1 MAAVPEQAHE
11 STGERNMGV
20 FSRLSDI
27 INANLNSLL
36 DKAEDPEK
44 IARLIIQEME
54 DCLVEVRSA
63 AARSM
68 ADKKEY
74 ERDIVQLEQTRLDW
88 TAKAELAVEKGRED
102 LARGALS
109 AKQRSEREIDSRRQA
124 LKAIDEVSV
133 RRQDDLEKLQAKL
146 DEAKAK
152 HRALVVRREAAEHR
166 IAMRSR
172 IEVNKVDEAMRRY
185 GQIERKVDEM
195 EAYADLINVGDRSLE
210 AQFQELA
217 AEESI
222 EKELAEIKRRRGGAA
237 PAATPAPTPVRRK
250 SEGEGA

>member
-1 MAAVPEQAHE
+1 
-11 STGERNMGV
+11 MGV

-27 INANLNSLL
+27 INSNINAML

-74 ERDIVQLEQTRLDW
+74 ERDISQLEQTRLDW
-88 TAKAELAVEKGRED
+88 SSKAELAVEKGRED

-109 AKQRSEREIDSRRQA
+109 AKQRAEREIDGRRQA
-124 LKAIDEVSV
+124 LKAIEEVSV

-146 DEAKAK
+146 DEAKTK
-152 HRALVVRREAAEHR
+152 HRALVVRREAAEQR

-222 EKELAEIKRRRGGAA
+222 EKELAEIKRRRGGAPSTA
-237 PAATPAPTPVRRK
+237 PSPATAPVRRK
-250 SEGEGA
+250 TAEGEGA

>member
-1 MAAVPEQAHE
+1 
-11 STGERNMGV
+11 MGV

-27 INANLNSLL
+27 INSNLNSML

-54 DCLVEVRSA
+54 DTLVEVRSA

-74 ERDIVQLEQTRLDW
+74 ERDIVQLENSRLDW
-88 TAKAELAVEKGRED
+88 ASKAELAVEKGRED
-102 LARGALS
+102 LARGALA
-109 AKQRSEREIDSRRQA
+109 AKQRADREIDSRRQA
-124 LKAIDEVSV
+124 LKAIDEISIK
-133 RRQDDLEKLQAKL
+133 RQDDLEKLQAKL
-146 DEAKAK
+146 DEAKTK
-152 HRALVVRREAAEHR
+152 LRALIVRREAAEHR

-185 GQIERKVDEM
+185 AQVERKVDEM
-195 EAYADLINVGDRSLE
+195 EAYADLINVGERGLE
-210 AQFQELA
+210 AQFQDLA

-222 EKELAEIKRRRGGAA
+222 EKELAEIKRRRTGG
-237 PAATPAPTPVRRK
+237 PAPTTTRRK
-250 SEGEGA
+250 PTENEGV

>member
-1 MAAVPEQAHE
+1 
-11 STGERNMGV
+11 MGV

-27 INANLNSLL
+27 INSNLNAML

-74 ERDIVQLEQTRLDW
+74 ERDITALEASRVDW
-88 TAKAELAVEKGRED
+88 ANKAELAVEKGRED
-102 LARGALS
+102 LARGALA
-109 AKQRSEREIDSRRQA
+109 AKQRSEREIDSRRLA
-124 LKAIDEVSV
+124 LKAIEEVSV

-146 DEAKAK
+146 DEAKTK
-152 HRALVVRREAAEHR
+152 LRALIVRREAAEQR
-166 IAMRSR
+166 IQMRSR

-185 GQIERKVDEM
+185 AQVERKVDEM
-195 EAYADLINVGDRSLE
+195 EAYADLINVGERGLE

-222 EKELAEIKRRRGGAA
+222 EKELNEIKRRRGGGSSPSPAQPPRRPRAA
-237 PAATPAPTPVRRK
+237 
-250 SEGEGA
+250 EGEGV

>member
-1 MAAVPEQAHE
+1 
-11 STGERNMGV
+11 MGV

-27 INANLNSLL
+27 INSNINAML

-74 ERDIVQLEQTRLDW
+74 ERDISQLEQTRLDW

-109 AKQRSEREIDSRRQA
+109 AKQRAEREIDSRRQA
-124 LKAIDEVSV
+124 LKAIEEVSG

-146 DEAKAK
+146 DEAKTK
-152 HRALVVRREAAEHR
+152 HRALVVRREAAEQR

-222 EKELAEIKRRRGGAA
+222 EKELAEIKRRRSGAPSPA
-237 PAATPAPTPVRRK
+237 PAPVRRK
-250 SEGEGA
+250 TAEGEGA

>member
-1 MAAVPEQAHE
+1 
-11 STGERNMGV
+11 MGV

-27 INANLNSLL
+27 INSNINSML

-74 ERDIVQLEQTRLDW
+74 ERDIVTLEQTRLDW
-88 TAKAELAVEKGRED
+88 ASKAELAVEKGRED

-109 AKQRSEREIDSRRQA
+109 AKQRAEREIDSRRQA
-124 LKAIDEVSV
+124 LKAIEEVSV

-146 DEAKAK
+146 DEAKTK
-152 HRALVVRREAAEHR
+152 HRALVVRREAAEQR

-222 EKELAEIKRRRGGAA
+222 EKELAEIKRRRGGDVSPA
-237 PAATPAPTPVRRK
+237 PAPVRRK

>member
-1 MAAVPEQAHE
+1 
-11 STGERNMGV
+11 MGV

-27 INANLNSLL
+27 INSNINSML

-74 ERDIVQLEQTRLDW
+74 ERDIKTLEQTRLDW

-109 AKQRSEREIDSRRQA
+109 AKQRAEREIDSRRQA
-124 LKAIDEVSV
+124 LTAVRTIWRSCKPNSTKRKRNIVRWSSV
-133 RRQDDLEKLQAKL
+133 AKL
-146 DEAKAK
+146 LNNGSRCA
-152 HRALVVRREAAEHR
+152 RASRSTRSTRRC
-166 IAMRSR
+166 
-172 IEVNKVDEAMRRY
+172 
-185 GQIERKVDEM
+185 
-195 EAYADLINVGDRSLE
+195 
-210 AQFQELA
+210 
-217 AEESI
+217 
-222 EKELAEIKRRRGGAA
+222 
-237 PAATPAPTPVRRK
+237 AATARSNARSTKWKPMPI
-250 SEGEGA
+250 

>member
-1 MAAVPEQAHE
+1 
-11 STGERNMGV
+11 MGV

-27 INANLNSLL
+27 INSNINSML

-74 ERDIVQLEQTRLDW
+74 ERDIVTLEQTRLDW
-88 TAKAELAVEKGRED
+88 ASKAELAVEKGRED

-109 AKQRSEREIDSRRQA
+109 AKQRAEREIDSRRQA

-146 DEAKAK
+146 DEAKTK
-152 HRALVVRREAAEHR
+152 HRALVVRREAAEQR

-172 IEVNKVDEAMRRY
+172 IEVNRVDEAMRRY

-222 EKELAEIKRRRGGAA
+222 EKELAEIKRRRGGE
-237 PAATPAPTPVRRK
+237 PVPAPSPVRRK
-250 SEGEGA
+250 AEGEGA

>member
-1 MAAVPEQAHE
+1 
-11 STGERNMGV
+11 MGV

-27 INANLNSLL
+27 INSNLNAML

-74 ERDIVQLEQTRLDW
+74 ERDIVTLEQARLDW
-88 TAKAELAVEKGRED
+88 SAKAELAVEKGRED
-102 LARGALS
+102 LARGALA
-109 AKQRSEREIDSRRQA
+109 AKQRSEKEMDGRRLA
-124 LKAIDEVSV
+124 LKAIEEVSV
-133 RRQDDLEKLQAKL
+133 KRQDDLEKLQAKL
-146 DEAKAK
+146 DEAKTK
-152 HRALVVRREAAEHR
+152 LRALIVRREAAEQR
-166 IAMRSR
+166 IQMRSR

-185 GQIERKVDEM
+185 AQVERKVDEM
-195 EAYADLINVGDRSLE
+195 EAYADLINVGERGLE

-222 EKELAEIKRRRGGAA
+222 EKELAELKRRRSGGTST
-237 PAATPAPTPVRRK
+237 PTPAPTRRPRA
-250 SEGEGA
+250 EGEGV

>member
-1 MAAVPEQAHE
+1 
-11 STGERNMGV
+11 MGV

-27 INANLNSLL
+27 INSNINSML

-74 ERDIVQLEQTRLDW
+74 ERDIVALEASRVDW
-88 TAKAELAVEKGRED
+88 AAKAELAVEKGRED
-102 LARGALS
+102 LARGALA
-109 AKQRSEREIDSRRQA
+109 AKQRADREIESRRQA
-124 LKAIDEVSV
+124 LKAIEEVSV

-146 DEAKAK
+146 DEAKTK
-152 HRALVVRREAAEHR
+152 LRALIVRREAAEHR
-166 IAMRSR
+166 IQMRSR

-185 GQIERKVDEM
+185 GQMERKVDEM
-195 EAYADLINVGDRSLE
+195 EAYADLINVGERGLE

-222 EKELAEIKRRRGGAA
+222 EKELNEIKRRRGGGSA
-237 PAATPAPTPVRRK
+237 PSPTPAPRRPRA
-250 SEGEGA
+250 EGEGV

>member
-1 MAAVPEQAHE
+1 
-11 STGERNMGV
+11 
-20 FSRLSDI
+20 
-27 INANLNSLL
+27 
-36 DKAEDPEK
+36 
-44 IARLIIQEME
+44 
-54 DCLVEVRSA
+54 
-63 AARSM
+63 M

-74 ERDIVQLEQTRLDW
+74 ERDITTLEQTRLDW

-109 AKQRSEREIDSRRQA
+109 AKQRAEREIDSRRQA
-124 LKAIDEVSV
+124 LKAIEEVSV

-146 DEAKAK
+146 DEAKTK

-222 EKELAEIKRRRGGAA
+222 EKELAEIKRRRGGA
-237 PAATPAPTPVRRK
+237 PSPTPAPARRK
-250 SEGEGA
+250 AAGEGEGV

>member
-1 MAAVPEQAHE
+1 
-11 STGERNMGV
+11 MGV

-27 INANLNSLL
+27 INSNLNAML

-74 ERDIVQLEQTRLDW
+74 ERDIVALEASRLDW
-88 TAKAELAVEKGRED
+88 ASKAELAVEKGRED
-102 LARGALS
+102 LARGALA
-109 AKQRSEREIDSRRQA
+109 AKQRADREIDSRRLA
-124 LKAIDEVSV
+124 LKAIEEIGAK
-133 RRQDDLEKLQAKL
+133 RTDDLEKLQAKL
-146 DEAKAK
+146 DEAKTK
-152 HRALVVRREAAEHR
+152 LRSLIVRREAAEHR
-166 IAMRSR
+166 IQMRSR

-185 GQIERKVDEM
+185 AQVERKVDEM
-195 EAYADLINVGDRSLE
+195 EAYADLINVGERGLE

-222 EKELAEIKRRRGGAA
+222 EKELAEIKRRRGGGSSS
-237 PAATPAPTPVRRK
+237 PPAPRRPRA
-250 SEGEGA
+250 SENEGV

>member
-1 MAAVPEQAHE
+1 
-11 STGERNMGV
+11 MGV

-27 INANLNSLL
+27 INSNLNAML

-74 ERDIVQLEQTRLDW
+74 ERDIVQLEQARLDW
-88 TAKAELAVEKGRED
+88 AAKAELAVEKGRED
-102 LARGALS
+102 LARGALA
-109 AKQRSEREIDSRRQA
+109 AKQRADREIDGRRMA
-124 LKAIDEVSV
+124 LKAIDEISFK
-133 RRQDDLEKLQAKL
+133 RQDDLEKLQAKL
-146 DEAKAK
+146 DEAKTK
-152 HRALVVRREAAEHR
+152 LRALIVRREAAEHR
-166 IAMRSR
+166 IQMRSR

-185 GQIERKVDEM
+185 AQVERKVDEM
-195 EAYADLINVGDRSLE
+195 EAYADLINVGERGLE
-210 AQFQELA
+210 AQFQDLA

-222 EKELAEIKRRRGGAA
+222 EKELAEIKRRRTGS
-237 PAATPAPTPVRRK
+237 PAPSPASPPRPRRAAGE
-250 SEGEGA
+250 SEGV

>member
-1 MAAVPEQAHE
+1 
-11 STGERNMGV
+11 MGV

-27 INANLNSLL
+27 INSNINSML

-74 ERDIVQLEQTRLDW
+74 ERDIVQLEAAKTDW
-88 TAKAELAVEKGRED
+88 AGKAELAVEKGRED
-102 LARGALS
+102 LARGALA
-109 AKQRSEREIDSRRQA
+109 AKQRCDREIESRKQA
-124 LKAIDEVSV
+124 LKAIEEISLQ
-133 RRQDDLEKLQAKL
+133 RQDDLAKLQVKL
-146 DEAKAK
+146 DEAKTR
-152 HRALVVRREAAEHR
+152 HRALVVRRQAAEHR
-166 IAMRSR
+166 IQMRNS
-172 IEVNKVDEAMRRY
+172 IEVNRVDEAMQRF
-185 GQIERKVDEM
+185 GHMERKVDEM

-222 EKELAEIKRRRGGAA
+222 QKELDEIKRRRGGSV
-237 PAATPAPTPVRRK
+237 APTPAQAPRRK
-250 SEGEGA
+250 AEGEGV

>member
-1 MAAVPEQAHE
+1 
-11 STGERNMGV
+11 MGV

-27 INANLNSLL
+27 INSNLNAML

-74 ERDIVQLEQTRLDW
+74 ERDIVALEASRVDW
-88 TAKAELAVEKGRED
+88 ASKAELAVEKGRED
-102 LARGALS
+102 LARGALA
-109 AKQRSEREIDSRRQA
+109 AKQRSEREIDSRRLA
-124 LKAIDEVSV
+124 LKAIEEVGAK
-133 RRQDDLEKLQAKL
+133 RQDDLEKLQAKL
-146 DEAKAK
+146 DEAKTK
-152 HRALVVRREAAEHR
+152 LRALIVRREAAEQR
-166 IAMRSR
+166 IQMRSR

-185 GQIERKVDEM
+185 AQVERKVDEM
-195 EAYADLINVGDRSLE
+195 EAYADLINVGERGLE

-222 EKELAEIKRRRGGAA
+222 EKELAEIKRRRGGGSPPA
-237 PAATPAPTPVRRK
+237 PASRRRS

>member
-1 MAAVPEQAHE
+1 
-11 STGERNMGV
+11 MGV

-27 INANLNSLL
+27 INSNLNAML

-74 ERDIVQLEQTRLDW
+74 ERDIVQLEQARLDW
-88 TAKAELAVEKGRED
+88 AAKAELAVEKGRED
-102 LARGALS
+102 LARGALA
-109 AKQRSEREIDSRRQA
+109 AKQRADREIDGRRQA
-124 LKAIDEVSV
+124 LKAIDEITVK
-133 RRQDDLEKLQAKL
+133 RQDDLEKLQNKL
-146 DEAKAK
+146 DEAKTK
-152 HRALVVRREAAEHR
+152 LRALIVRREAAEHR
-166 IAMRSR
+166 IQMRSR

-185 GQIERKVDEM
+185 AQVERKVDEM
-195 EAYADLINVGDRSLE
+195 EAYADLINVGERGLE
-210 AQFQELA
+210 AQFQDLA

-222 EKELAEIKRRRGGAA
+222 EKELAEIKRRRGGGSPA
-237 PAATPAPTPVRRK
+237 PASRRPRP
-250 SEGEGA
+250 SNEGEGV

>member
-1 MAAVPEQAHE
+1 
-11 STGERNMGV
+11 MGV

-27 INANLNSLL
+27 INSNLNAML

-74 ERDIVQLEQTRLDW
+74 ERDIVALEAARVDW
-88 TAKAELAVEKGRED
+88 ANKAELAVEKGRED
-102 LARGALS
+102 LARGALA
-109 AKQRSEREIDSRRQA
+109 AKQRSEREVDSRRLA
-124 LKAIDEVSV
+124 LKAIEEVSV

-146 DEAKAK
+146 DEAKTK
-152 HRALVVRREAAEHR
+152 LRALIVRREAAEQR
-166 IAMRSR
+166 IQMRSR

-185 GQIERKVDEM
+185 AQVERKVDEM
-195 EAYADLINVGDRSLE
+195 EAYADLINVGERGLE

-222 EKELAEIKRRRGGAA
+222 EKELAEIKRRRGGSSSSPS
-237 PAATPAPTPVRRK
+237 PAQPPRRPRTA
-250 SEGEGA
+250 EGEGV

>member
-1 MAAVPEQAHE
+1 
-11 STGERNMGV
+11 MGV

-27 INANLNSLL
+27 INSNINSML

-74 ERDIVQLEQTRLDW
+74 ERDIVALEASRVDW
-88 TAKAELAVEKGRED
+88 AAKAELAVEKGRED
-102 LARGALS
+102 LARGALA
-109 AKQRSEREIDSRRQA
+109 AKQRADREIESRRQA
-124 LKAIDEVSV
+124 LKAIEEISYK
-133 RRQDDLEKLQAKL
+133 RQDDLEKLQAKL
-146 DEAKAK
+146 DEAKTK
-152 HRALVVRREAAEHR
+152 LRALIVRREAAEHR
-166 IAMRSR
+166 IQMRSR

-185 GQIERKVDEM
+185 AQVERKVDEM
-195 EAYADLINVGDRSLE
+195 EAYADLINVGERGLE
-210 AQFQELA
+210 AQFQDLA

-222 EKELAEIKRRRGGAA
+222 EKELAEIKRRRGGGSSS
-237 PAATPAPTPVRRK
+237 PPSPRRPRA
-250 SEGEGA
+250 SEGEGV

>member
-1 MAAVPEQAHE
+1 
-11 STGERNMGV
+11 MGV

-27 INANLNSLL
+27 INSNINAML

-109 AKQRSEREIDSRRQA
+109 AKQRAEREIDSRRQA
-124 LKAIDEVSV
+124 LKAIEEVSL
-133 RRQDDLEKLQAKL
+133 RRQEDLEKLQAKL
-146 DEAKAK
+146 DEAKTK

-210 AQFQELA
+210 AQFQELV

-222 EKELAEIKRRRGGAA
+222 EKELAEIKRRRGGGSPA
-237 PAATPAPTPVRRK
+237 PAPARRK
-250 SEGEGA
+250 TAEGEGA

>member
-1 MAAVPEQAHE
+1 
-11 STGERNMGV
+11 MGV

-27 INANLNSLL
+27 INSNINAML

-109 AKQRSEREIDSRRQA
+109 AKQRAEREIDSRRQA
-124 LKAIDEVSV
+124 LKAIEEVSV

-146 DEAKAK
+146 DEAKTK
-152 HRALVVRREAAEHR
+152 HRALVVRREAAEQR

-217 AEESI
+217 AEEAI
-222 EKELAEIKRRRGGAA
+222 EKELADIKRRRGGAPA
-237 PAATPAPTPVRRK
+237 PAAAPAPVRRK
-250 SEGEGA
+250 TSEGEGA

>member
-1 MAAVPEQAHE
+1 
-11 STGERNMGV
+11 MGV

-27 INANLNSLL
+27 INSNINAML

-74 ERDIVQLEQTRLDW
+74 ERDIVSLEASRLDW
-88 TAKAELAVEKGRED
+88 ATKAELAVEKGRED
-102 LARGALS
+102 LARGALA
-109 AKQRSEREIDSRRQA
+109 AKQRAERETESRRQA
-124 LKAIDEVSV
+124 LKAIEEIGLK
-133 RRQDDLEKLQAKL
+133 RQDDLEKLQAKL
-146 DEAKAK
+146 DEAKTK
-152 HRALVVRREAAEHR
+152 LRALIVRREAAEHR

-185 GQIERKVDEM
+185 AQVERKVDEM
-195 EAYADLINVGDRSLE
+195 EAYADLINVGERGLE

-222 EKELAEIKRRRGGAA
+222 EKELNEIKRRRGGGS
-237 PAATPAPTPVRRK
+237 PAPTRRRAS
-250 SEGEGA
+250 SEGEGV

>member
-1 MAAVPEQAHE
+1 
-11 STGERNMGV
+11 MGV

-27 INANLNSLL
+27 INSNLNAML

-74 ERDIVQLEQTRLDW
+74 DRDIVSLEQSRLDW
-88 TAKAELAVEKGRED
+88 SAKAELAVEKGRED
-102 LARGALS
+102 LARGALA
-109 AKQRSEREIDSRRQA
+109 AKQRAEREIDGRRLA
-124 LKAIDEVSV
+124 LKAIEEVGAK
-133 RRQDDLEKLQAKL
+133 RTDDLEKLQAKL
-146 DEAKAK
+146 DEAKTK
-152 HRALVVRREAAEHR
+152 LRALIVRREAAEHR

-185 GQIERKVDEM
+185 AQVERKVDEM
-195 EAYADLINVGDRSLE
+195 EAYADLINVGERGLE
-210 AQFQELA
+210 AQFQDLA

-222 EKELAEIKRRRGGAA
+222 EKELAELKRRRGGGGS
-237 PAATPAPTPVRRK
+237 PPPAPRRRAS
-250 SEGEGA
+250 SEGEGV

>member
-1 MAAVPEQAHE
+1 
-11 STGERNMGV
+11 MGV

-27 INANLNSLL
+27 INSNINAML

-74 ERDIVQLEQTRLDW
+74 ERDITQLEQTRLDW

-109 AKQRSEREIDSRRQA
+109 AKQRAEREIDSRRQA
-124 LKAIDEVSV
+124 LQAIEEVSI
-133 RRQDDLEKLQAKL
+133 RRQEDLEKLQAKL
-146 DEAKAK
+146 DEAKTR
-152 HRALVVRREAAEHR
+152 HRALVVRREAAEQR

-222 EKELAEIKRRRGGAA
+222 EKELAEIKRRRGGGSPA
-237 PAATPAPTPVRRK
+237 PAPAPVRRK
-250 SEGEGA
+250 TAEGEGA

>member
-1 MAAVPEQAHE
+1 
-11 STGERNMGV
+11 MGV

-27 INANLNSLL
+27 INSNINAML

-74 ERDIVQLEQTRLDW
+74 ERDIVALEASRLDW
-88 TAKAELAVEKGRED
+88 ANKAELAVEKGRED
-102 LARGALS
+102 LARGALA
-109 AKQRSEREIDSRRQA
+109 AKQRSEREIESRRLA
-124 LKAIDEVSV
+124 LKAIEEIGAK
-133 RRQDDLEKLQAKL
+133 RTDDLEKLQAKL
-146 DEAKAK
+146 DEAKTK
-152 HRALVVRREAAEHR
+152 LRALIVRREAAEHR
-166 IAMRSR
+166 IQMRSR

-185 GQIERKVDEM
+185 AQVERKVDEM
-195 EAYADLINVGDRSLE
+195 EAYADLINVGERGLE

-222 EKELAEIKRRRGGAA
+222 EKELAEIKRRRGGGS
-237 PAATPAPTPVRRK
+237 PTSSPPAPRR
-250 SEGEGA
+250 SRTAEGEGA

>member
-1 MAAVPEQAHE
+1 
-11 STGERNMGV
+11 MGV

-27 INANLNSLL
+27 INSNLNAML

-74 ERDIVQLEQTRLDW
+74 ERDILTLEASRLDW
-88 TAKAELAVEKGRED
+88 SSKAELAVEKGRED
-102 LARGALS
+102 LARGALA
-109 AKQRSEREIDSRRQA
+109 AKQRAEKEIEGRRLA
-124 LKAIDEVSV
+124 LKAIEEVGAK
-133 RRQDDLEKLQAKL
+133 RTDDLEKLQAKL
-146 DEAKAK
+146 DEAKTK
-152 HRALVVRREAAEHR
+152 LRALIVRREAAEHR
-166 IAMRSR
+166 IQMRSR

-185 GQIERKVDEM
+185 AQVERKVDEM
-195 EAYADLINVGDRSLE
+195 EAYADLINVGERGLE

-222 EKELAEIKRRRGGAA
+222 EKELAELKRRRSGGSA
-237 PAATPAPTPVRRK
+237 PTPAPRRPRAAG
-250 SEGEGA
+250 EGEGS

>member
-1 MAAVPEQAHE
+1 
-11 STGERNMGV
+11 MGI

-27 INANLNSLL
+27 INSNINSML

-74 ERDIVQLEQTRLDW
+74 ERDISQLEQTRLDW

-109 AKQRSEREIDSRRQA
+109 AKQRAEREIDSRRQA
-124 LKAIDEVSV
+124 LKAIEEVSV

-146 DEAKAK
+146 DEAKTK
-152 HRALVVRREAAEHR
+152 HRALVVRREAAEQR

-222 EKELAEIKRRRGGAA
+222 EKELAEIKRRRGGA
-237 PAATPAPTPVRRK
+237 PTPAPAPVRRK
-250 SEGEGA
+250 TAEGEGV

>member
-1 MAAVPEQAHE
+1 
-11 STGERNMGV
+11 MGV

-27 INANLNSLL
+27 INSNINAML

-74 ERDIVQLEQTRLDW
+74 ERDISQLEQTRLDW
-88 TAKAELAVEKGRED
+88 TGKAELAVEKGRED

-109 AKQRSEREIDSRRQA
+109 AKQRAEREIDGRRQA
-124 LKAIDEVSV
+124 LKAIEEVSI
-133 RRQDDLEKLQAKL
+133 RRQEDLEKLQAKL
-146 DEAKAK
+146 DEAKTK
-152 HRALVVRREAAEHR
+152 HRALVVRREAAEQR

-222 EKELAEIKRRRGGAA
+222 EKELAEIKRRRGGGSPA
-237 PAATPAPTPVRRK
+237 PAPAPVRRK
-250 SEGEGA
+250 TAEGEGA

>member
-1 MAAVPEQAHE
+1 
-11 STGERNMGV
+11 MGV

-27 INANLNSLL
+27 INSNINAML

-74 ERDIVQLEQTRLDW
+74 ERDILALEQSRLDW
-88 TAKAELAVEKGRED
+88 ASKAELAVEKGRED
-102 LARGALS
+102 LARGALA
-109 AKQRSEREIDSRRQA
+109 AKQRAEREIESRRQA
-124 LKAIDEVSV
+124 LKAIEEIGFK
-133 RRQDDLEKLQAKL
+133 RQDDLEKLQAKL
-146 DEAKAK
+146 DEAKTK
-152 HRALVVRREAAEHR
+152 LRSLIVRREAAEHR

-185 GQIERKVDEM
+185 AQVERKVDEM

-222 EKELAEIKRRRGGAA
+222 EKELAELKRRRGGSPSPS
-237 PAATPAPTPVRRK
+237 PAPVRRK
-250 SEGEGA
+250 TAEGEGV

>member
-1 MAAVPEQAHE
+1 
-11 STGERNMGV
+11 MGV

-27 INANLNSLL
+27 INSNINSML

-109 AKQRSEREIDSRRQA
+109 AKQRAEREIDSRRQA

-237 PAATPAPTPVRRK
+237 PAATPAPAPVRRK
-250 SEGEGA
+250 AEGEGA

>member
-1 MAAVPEQAHE
+1 
-11 STGERNMGV
+11 MGV

-27 INANLNSLL
+27 INSNINSML

-74 ERDIVQLEQTRLDW
+74 DRDIVQLEQTRLDW

-109 AKQRSEREIDSRRQA
+109 AKQRAEREIDSRRQA
-124 LKAIDEVSV
+124 LKAIEEVSV

-146 DEAKAK
+146 DEAKTK

-222 EKELAEIKRRRGGAA
+222 EKELAEIKRRRGGPA
-237 PAATPAPTPVRRK
+237 PAATPTPAPVRRK

>member
-1 MAAVPEQAHE
+1 
-11 STGERNMGV
+11 MGV

-27 INANLNSLL
+27 INSNINAML

-74 ERDIVQLEQTRLDW
+74 ERDIMQLEQTRLDW

-109 AKQRSEREIDSRRQA
+109 AKQRAEREIDGRRQA
-124 LKAIDEVSV
+124 LKAIEEVSI
-133 RRQDDLEKLQAKL
+133 RRQEDLEKLQAKL
-146 DEAKAK
+146 DEAKTK
-152 HRALVVRREAAEHR
+152 HRALVVRREAAEQR

-195 EAYADLINVGDRSLE
+195 EAYADLINIGDRSLE

-222 EKELAEIKRRRGGAA
+222 EKELAEIKRRRGGGSPA
-237 PAATPAPTPVRRK
+237 PAPAPVRRK
-250 SEGEGA
+250 TAEGEGA

>member
-1 MAAVPEQAHE
+1 
-11 STGERNMGV
+11 MGV

-27 INANLNSLL
+27 INSNINAML

-74 ERDIVQLEQTRLDW
+74 ERDIVALEASRQDW
-88 TAKAELAVEKGRED
+88 IAKAELAVEKGRED
-102 LARGALS
+102 LARGALA
-109 AKQRSEREIDSRRQA
+109 AKQRCERETDSRRQA
-124 LKAIDEVSV
+124 LKAIDEISIK
-133 RRQDDLEKLQAKL
+133 RQEDLEKLQLKL
-146 DEAKAK
+146 DEAKTK
-152 HRALVVRREAAEHR
+152 LRALIVRREAAEHR
-166 IAMRSR
+166 IQMRSR

-185 GQIERKVDEM
+185 AQVERKVDEM

-210 AQFQELA
+210 AQFHDLA

-222 EKELAEIKRRRGGAA
+222 EKELAEIKRRRTGGSA
-237 PAATPAPTPVRRK
+237 PAPSPASPPRPRRAAG
-250 SEGEGA
+250 EGEGV